1 MPPGSW
7 ASLILLLT
15 FTTATGCAF
24 RLPSPPVTASYTR
37 SYLAGPSVARS
48 QISRSQIRSAQIRRS
63 AVARIQRRAAIRQA
77 LSGAGCPYPTSTR
90 VMRRIGNVIV
100 AIPWCDEPDPR
111 SVGAED
117 ARERDLEEQLRL
129 HDQQSRE
136 AEAPPPTPP
145 VSAPPPPQP
154 RQEVIIYP
162 LAAAP
167 AEESH
172 EDPTTRELE
181 GPRVYRVPDASGSR

>member
-7 ASLILLLT
+7 ARPLLLLT

-24 RLPSPPVTASYTR
+24 HLPSPPVTTSYTR
-37 SYLAGPSVARS
+37 AYLNGPNVARS
-48 QISRSQIRSAQIRRS
+48 QIRRTQISRSQIRRS
-63 AVARIQRRAAIRQA
+63 AVARIQGRAAIRRA
-77 LSGAGCPYPTSTR
+77 LSGVGCPYPTSTR
-90 VMRRIGNVIV
+90 VMRRIGNMIV
-100 AIPWCDEPDPR
+100 AIPWCGEPDPR

-136 AEAPPPTPP
+136 AEDPSPP

-154 RQEVIIYP
+154 RHQAIIYP
-162 LAAAP
+162 LAATP
-167 AEESH
+167 AGESH

-181 GPRVYRVPDASGSR
+181 GPRVYRVPDASNSR